1 MLVTRNTQAGFTL
14 VEVMAALFIV
24 AVASSGLLLQ
34 MMNYADNSNYL
45 QNKAIAHWVALNQLE
60 SERLAN
66 QHTNRLLRDEKI
78 GSEMMADREW
88 FWRIKPKKT
97 AANGFIQ
104 LEIAVFEAGQDQQ
117 NDQDAVIRI
126 TGHIDQFHQ
135 RP

>member
-1 MLVTRNTQAGFTL
+1 MLSTRNTQEGFTL

-34 MMNYADNSNYL
+34 MMNYADNSAYL
-45 QNKAIAHWVALNQLE
+45 QNKAVAHWVALNQLE
-60 SERLAN
+60 EERLAN
-66 QHTNRLLRDEKI
+66 QHSNRLLHDEKS

-88 FWRIKPKKT
+88 FWRIQPQKT
-97 AANGFIQ
+97 AATGFIQ
-104 LEIAVFEAGQDQQ
+104 LEVAVFEDEHSQQ
-117 NDQDAVIRI
+117 NDQDAVVRI

>member
-1 MLVTRNTQAGFTL
+1 MSTRSAQAGFTL

-34 MMNYADNSNYL
+34 MMNYADNSAYL

-60 SERLAN
+60 VERLAN
-66 QHTNRLLRDEKI
+66 QHSNRLLRDEKT
-78 GSEMMADREW
+78 GSEMMTGREW

-104 LEIAVFEAGQDQQ
+104 LEVAVFEAEQDQQ
-117 NDQDAVIRI
+117 NNQDAVVRM

>member
-1 MLVTRNTQAGFTL
+1 MSTRSAQAGFTL

-34 MMNYADNSNYL
+34 MMNYADNSAYL
-45 QNKAIAHWVALNQLE
+45 QNKAIAHWVALNRLE
-60 SERLAN
+60 VERLAN
-66 QHTNRLLRDEKI
+66 QHSNRLLRDEKT
-78 GSEMMADREW
+78 GSEMMTGREW

-104 LEIAVFEAGQDQQ
+104 LEVAVFEAEQDQQ
-117 NDQDAVIRI
+117 NDQAAVVRM